1 MSIKKSREEFLNECI
16 FKFGN
21 KFDYSKFEY
30 FGRHKESTVICPI
43 HGEFK
48 TTPKKHLS
56 GFGCPKCG
64 IEYRSLNNRLST
76 SEFIIKAIQ
85 RHGNK
90 YDYSK
95 VKYQASN
102 DLVDIICPIHGIFKQ
117 KPKNHLQGKG
127 CPICNESH
135 LEREIRNFLIENN
148 IDFEYQKR
156 FNWLGKQSLDFYLS
170 KYNIAIECQG
180 RQHFEAVEAFGGQKE
195 FEKILERDKRKK
207 LLCEKHNIKIIYF
220 KKINKVMTI
229 DTLHI
234 LEEKVLK
241 LQKEKDII
249 NSQLKDI
256 TSTLDILNAEIEEA
270 NYQLAM
276 KSISQQDNSNILPTN
291 GYFKNNRFS
300 CKIEPDIEDYQIVE
314 FAQEYNNELVIKI
327 KDFYDFQKNISLVEI
342 LENIKRNGTFFN
354 ISLDNIGN
362 QGQLIYNIRYQDCK
376 IQSYRFLKTYIGE
389 KSEMESIYEVKIKY
403 NRVSTID
410 YVRQN
415 NETANKE
422 E

>member
-1 MSIKKSREEFLNECI
+1 
-16 FKFGN
+16 
-21 KFDYSKFEY
+21 
-30 FGRHKESTVICPI
+30 
-43 HGEFK
+43 
-48 TTPKKHLS
+48 
-56 GFGCPKCG
+56 
-64 IEYRSLNNRLST
+64 
-76 SEFIIKAIQ
+76 
-85 RHGNK
+85 
-90 YDYSK
+90 
-95 VKYQASN
+95 
-102 DLVDIICPIHGIFKQ
+102 
-117 KPKNHLQGKG
+117 
-127 CPICNESH
+127 
-135 LEREIRNFLIENN
+135 
-148 IDFEYQKR
+148 
-156 FNWLGKQSLDFYLS
+156 
-170 KYNIAIECQG
+170 
-180 RQHFEAVEAFGGQKE
+180 
-195 FEKILERDKRKK
+195 
-207 LLCEKHNIKIIYF
+207 
-220 KKINKVMTI
+220 MTI

-314 FAQEYNNELVIKI
+314 FSQEYNNELVIKI
-327 KDFYDFQKNISLVEI
+327 KDFYDFQKNVSLVEI

-354 ISLDNIGN
+354 VSLDNIGN

-410 YVRQN
+410 YMRQD
-415 NETANKE
+415 NETENN
-422 E
+422 